1 MCSSSIPLEPEEA
14 AVAVT
19 AAGATPENLDAGP
32 EHNHPQDAEKRRVP
46 PYMGM
51 RDCMVVLRLTP
62 CDRHRPDCLGLSS
75 RGWRQAAKI
84 GQQGEAGVSFSAR
97 VPVNNAGGVFGNW
110 ARPGS
115 SGERVSR
122 GRSEDVPL
130 SVPVLRPVQV
140 GHTAEWLSRCYG
152 LWICAA
158 VC

>member
-1 MCSSSIPLEPEEA
+1 MCSSSIPLEPEEV

-32 EHNHPQDAEKRRVP
+32 EHHHPQDAEKRRLP

-62 CDRHRPDCLGLSS
+62 CDHHRPDCLGLSS

-97 VPVNNAGGVFGNW
+97 VPVNNAGGIRELGPPRFF
-110 ARPGS
+110 RRT
-115 SGERVSR
+115 RVAGTI
-122 GRSEDVPL
+122 GRRSPIGTHSHVAD
-130 SVPVLRPVQV
+130 RIRTT
-140 GHTAEWLSRCYG
+140 GGCG
-152 LWICAA
+152 FD
-158 VC
+158 